1 MLAVPLPCQHADHIL
16 QLPYPGQ
23 QLLLITAAAA
33 MHLTSCTIATR
44 RRHRRGPRRM
54 PDLVHG
60 LPHGLVQVS
69 SMHCVSVAVRL
80 GRGIREHMQATSVI
94 HACVA
99 FRLGVRDSRFAS
111 MHTGLVCKP
120 RVWGYRCVSCV

>member
-80 GRGIREHMQATSVI
+80 GMRGA
-94 HACVA
+94 
-99 FRLGVRDSRFAS
+99 RFAS
-111 MHTGLVCKP
+111 MHTGLVYEL
-120 RVWGYRCVSCV
+120 RVWGYRCVRLHPLGSPPWRT

>member
-1 MLAVPLPCQHADHIL
+1 MVLATPIYCAYCWFTALARLMLAVPLPCQHADHIL

-80 GRGIREHMQATSVI
+80 GRE
-94 HACVA
+94 
-99 FRLGVRDSRFAS
+99 RDS
-111 MHTGLVCKP
+111 
-120 RVWGYRCVSCV
+120 